1 MYSCFKLVNTMA
13 AAFCRY
19 FNLAVHQ
26 WNGNDES
33 FTESWYYWSG
43 DLSFWVANTMISLH
57 VCWQTLNTRSACRYA
72 YEVMSWN
79 VLLLWAHRPSLHNLM
94 GFFFLHFFILSLNS
108 ISSQYIVRMFYQR
121 GLWRLHRQQWELA
134 SHFYA
139 DKLHF
144 YSNKNQF
151 WGDSCAVSLSV
162 RMDNGQSTMK
172 MLNQHWPWSS
182 FNVGPTMFETDRKI
196 DPYIFQLFF
205 SLTVKKI
212 FLPTVF
218 FFVFLVLEFWMK
230 LYIILL
236 FFVHYV

>member
-1 MYSCFKLVNTMA
+1 MYSCFKFVNTMA

-108 ISSQYIVRMFYQR
+108 ISSQYIVHMFYQR

-139 DKLHF
+139 DKLHY
-144 YSNKNQF
+144 YSNKISS
-151 WGDSCAVSLSV
+151 GATHMLCLCLSGWT
-162 RMDNGQSTMK
+162 MDNLPWKCWTSTDPGLPS
-172 MLNQHWPWSS
+172 MLVQQCSKQ
-182 FNVGPTMFETDRKI
+182 TEK
-196 DPYIFQLFF
+196 
-205 SLTVKKI
+205 
-212 FLPTVF
+212 
-218 FFVFLVLEFWMK
+218 
-230 LYIILL
+230 
-236 FFVHYV
+236 